1 MLFSLTPRRR
11 ETLDVL
17 QRLSQ
22 QAGAAVHYSL
32 VATRMRISAWTA
44 YGLLRELEA
53 MGLVVRRYALGGN
66 AAGGRSRILFEPSA
80 PAEVPGG
87 DDGPLRSAFERFAA
101 IPDDAAAVRAYLS
114 ESLAVGLADTRN
126 DLAWH
131 LGFWLGRLEAA
142 GRNAREAALNVL
154 EGGGRPAAKMQ
165 AVAALGLGSTLARLE
180 PARLAGRLTAAANR
194 FSILLEEAGRASD
207 THLTQ
212 LVDSARRLERGPA
225 RRVVT

>member
-32 VATRMRISAWTA
+32 VATGMRISAWTA

-53 MGLVVRRYALGGN
+53 MGLVVRRYALGGS
-66 AAGGRSRILFEPSA
+66 AGGGRSRILFEPSA
-80 PAEVPGG
+80 PAEVPSG

-101 IPDDAAAVRAYLS
+101 IPDEAAAVRAYLT
-114 ESLAVGLADTRN
+114 EGLADAGN

-142 GRNAREAALNVL
+142 GRHAHEAALNML

-180 PARLAGRLTAAANR
+180 PALLAGRLTAAANR
-194 FSILLEEAGRASD
+194 FSVLLEEAGRASD
-207 THLTQ
+207 ARLTQ
-212 LVDSARRLERGPA
+212 LVDSARRLERAPA

>member
-32 VATRMRISAWTA
+32 VATGMKISAWTA

-114 ESLAVGLADTRN
+114 EGLAGAGN

-142 GRNAREAALNVL
+142 GRNAREAALSVL

-165 AVAALGLGSTLARLE
+165 AVTALGLGSTLARLQ

-194 FSILLEEAGRASD
+194 FSMLLEEAGRASD
-207 THLTQ
+207 AHLTQ
-212 LVDSARRLERGPA
+212 LVDSARRLERAPA

>member
-32 VATRMRISAWTA
+32 VATGMKISAWTA

-114 ESLAVGLADTRN
+114 EGLAGAGN

-142 GRNAREAALNVL
+142 GRNAREAALSVL

-165 AVAALGLGSTLARLE
+165 AVTPPGFGPTPAPPP
-180 PARLAGRLTAAANR
+180 PAR
-194 FSILLEEAGRASD
+194 
-207 THLTQ
+207 
-212 LVDSARRLERGPA
+212 PA
-225 RRVVT
+225 R